1 MKKLNACAEEKK
13 EMESNAINVAV
24 VVEGSEFFT
33 LTISAQGE
41 EALSHPAHHALSLSL
56 SGHTANWELLEG
68 GKYDLVNLTS
78 LRALPGSWNVVSVH

>member
-41 EALSHPAHHALSLSL
+41 EALSHPAHHCP
-56 SGHTANWELLEG
+56 EP
-68 GKYDLVNLTS
+68 LTIWTHS
-78 LRALPGSWNVVSVH
+78 KLGTS